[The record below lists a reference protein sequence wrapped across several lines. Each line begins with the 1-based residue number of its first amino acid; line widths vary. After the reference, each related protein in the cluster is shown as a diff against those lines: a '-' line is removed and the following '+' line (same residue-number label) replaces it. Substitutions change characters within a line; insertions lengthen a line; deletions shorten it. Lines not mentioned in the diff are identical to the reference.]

1 MARRGIQT
9 NKKRDDFDS
18 IWLEDPKTLGL
29 VKAQVEDPVLVR
41 TRRGQFVRSAIKV
54 FCAKSYHAATIKEIA
69 KAARVSPG
77 LIYQYVNDK
86 EEVLFLALQL
96 IVYTLKQGLPEAS
109 ERETN
114 PVMKFYACF
123 EAYCR
128 VIDANRD
135 ASILTYRETKSLTKE
150 HINFIKDMELQ
161 TNEIIAITVRD
172 CIDQGYFIDV
182 DVELFVYHTIMT
194 AHSWA
199 LKYWRLSKV
208 TTIDDYI
215 VTNAKFLLSS
225 VLTTKGRDA
234 LDGKLDL
241 LSAA

>member
-1 MARRGIQT
+1 MARRGAQID
-9 NKKRDDFDS
+9 KKREDFDS
-18 IWLEDPKTLGL
+18 IWLEDPRTLGL

-69 KAARVSPG
+69 KDAGVSPG

-86 EEVLFLALQL
+86 EELLFLALQL
-96 IVYTLKQGLPEAS
+96 IVFTLKQGLPEAS
-109 ERETN
+109 NRVSN

-128 VIDANRD
+128 VIEENRD
-135 ASILTYRETKSLTKE
+135 ASILTYRETKSLAKE

-172 CIDQGYFIDV
+172 CIEQGYFTDV

-208 TTIDDYI
+208 TTIDEYI
-215 VTNAKFLLSS
+215 VANARFLLSS
-225 VLTTKGRDA
+225 VLTAKGREA
-234 LDGKLDL
+234 LDAKLSVL
-241 LSAA
+241 PAH